1 MGAQAWALRGRGVVS
16 SPTGLAGSARQTLD
30 GEGRLLQWFQGC
42 CKQRRRRGLGG
53 GGRAEPGRGRLG
65 RTARRSDGRMA
76 LCSMIR

>member
-53 GGRAEPGRGRLG
+53 GGEPSLG
-65 RTARRSDGRMA
+65 GAGWGGQHADRMGGWLFA
-76 LCSMIR
+76 P